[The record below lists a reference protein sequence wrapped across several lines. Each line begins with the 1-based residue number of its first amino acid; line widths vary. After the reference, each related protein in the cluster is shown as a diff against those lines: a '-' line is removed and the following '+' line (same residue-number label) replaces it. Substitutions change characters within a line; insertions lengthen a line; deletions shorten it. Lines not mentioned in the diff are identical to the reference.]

1 MLTLAL
7 LTILC
12 ADPGPNDSRL
22 AVIRTMPDFTL
33 TTQADETLRREN
45 LRGKVVLVSFVFT
58 TCGGTCPVTTHRMN
72 LVAQKLAG
80 EGLLND
86 HRVRLLSIT
95 LDPARDT
102 PEALR
107 TYMKAYDADPTHW
120 TFLTGPREQ
129 VEKVHAAWGMWAKPA
144 ANGQFDHPSRVF
156 LVDGRGRVREIYN
169 LDFFKPAWVLEDVQ
183 SLLKEGAGP
192 EK

>member
-1 MLTLAL
+1 MLALAL
-7 LTILC
+7 LTTLC

-58 TCGGTCPVTTHRMN
+58 TCGGSCPVTTHRMN

-80 EGLLND
+80 QGLLND
-86 HRVRLLSIT
+86 DRVRLLSIT

-107 TYMKAYDADPTHW
+107 TYMKAYDADPAHW
-120 TFLTGPREQ
+120 TFLTGPRSRWRRSTPRGACGRSRLPTASSTTRRASSSWT
-129 VEKVHAAWGMWAKPA
+129 AAVVSAKSTTSISSSPP
-144 ANGQFDHPSRVF
+144 GSSRTSN
-156 LVDGRGRVREIYN
+156 RC
-169 LDFFKPAWVLEDVQ
+169 
-183 SLLKEGAGP
+183 
-192 EK
+192 